1 MIIIFSCEDMF
12 TEHYCRWDRY
22 TGWDLLSLTGLLAG
36 IFYFKQVR
44 LKQHQNPYP
53 WPPTVYQDLGIFE
66 KVWVALKKTLLSN
79 LPFRSKGNFQRV
91 SGKQL
96 VK

>member
-1 MIIIFSCEDMF
+1 MSLFFCQFVSAVGVFKKDCRQILRSCRLSVKPRGRP
-12 TEHYCRWDRY
+12 HCRWDRY
-22 TGWDLLSLTGLLAG
+22 TGWDLLSLMGLLAW

-66 KVWVALKKTLLSN
+66 KV
-79 LPFRSKGNFQRV
+79 
-91 SGKQL
+91 
-96 VK
+96 

>member
-1 MIIIFSCEDMF
+1 MSPASSLSDGAYVLHWGKETFFLIFVIDNNDNNFFSEDMF

-22 TGWDLLSLTGLLAG
+22 TGWDLLSLTGLLAW

-66 KVWVALKKTLLSN
+66 KV
-79 LPFRSKGNFQRV
+79 
-91 SGKQL
+91 
-96 VK
+96 